1 MGSTTLII
9 MAAGL
14 GSRYG
19 GLKQVDPVGPNG
31 EIIIDYSIY
40 DALRSGFNK
49 IIFVIKEENKEIFK
63 RSIGEKIQRYVD
75 VEYVYQSLE
84 DLPEGCEVPEGRLKP
99 WGTAHAVYACRD
111 VVKTPFAVI
120 NADDYY
126 GYSAFKA
133 IHDYLRGVEEASVD
147 YTMVGY
153 KLSNTL
159 TENGYVSRGI
169 CSIDEN
175 SYLKSVKERTKIS
188 RFSDGIKY
196 SDADENWQLL
206 SDNSTVSMN
215 IWGFTPRIFSYLE
228 AELQLFFK
236 GLHTN
241 PLKSECFLPNV
252 VNNIIT
258 ENNCRV
264 KVLES
269 REKWYGVTYKEDK
282 PIVQRAIREF
292 IDKGLYPEKL
302 WEADYNE

>member
-1 MGSTTLII
+1 MGNTTLII

-40 DALRSGFNK
+40 DALRSGFDK

-63 RSIGEKIQRYVD
+63 SSIGDKIQRYID
-75 VEYVYQSLE
+75 LEYVYQSLE
-84 DLPEGCEVPEGRLKP
+84 DLPQGCELPEGRIKP

-133 IHDYLRGVEEASVD
+133 IYDYLRGVDEASAD
-147 YTMVGY
+147 YAMVGF

-159 TENGYVSRGI
+159 TENGYVSRGV
-169 CSIDEN
+169 CSLDN
-175 SYLKSVKERTKIS
+175 NGYLKNIKERTKIS

-196 SDADENWQLL
+196 SEDDKNWQLL
-206 SDNSTVSMN
+206 TDNSTVSMN

-228 AELQLFFK
+228 KELQLFFK
-236 GLHTN
+236 ELSTN

-258 ENNCRV
+258 DNNCRV

-269 REKWYGVTYKEDK
+269 KEKWYGVTYKEDK